1 MLSYFESKAALINV
15 RLVSFIL
22 KLCQSRIDQT
32 RQEDNEK
39 YTGLNRA
46 IHDAIDAAK
55 QHRLL
60 NCGKEE
66 TPTKGISYLERSR
79 LEQALTKLLKEKQR
93 AGFELTQEDFDQFC
107 CYRDRLYVLVL
118 LGLQLDFLDGLE
130 EMPPEHY
137 RHRTLCE
144 WIEIFLE
151 DKIESVVGVDKHSLT
166 TELLASIGFDSSS
179 PAVKSMMACSSAE
192 SAHHYIEACEWS
204 QNFIKDEFKYNPLL
218 SPLSVKFPFQSS
230 LTNSWF
236 YLNPEIAREKGNN
249 YEHICRVNIKNLV
262 TKERSLSRI
271 IQQDTVLSDFV
282 SEDAEHT
289 VLFHVQIIRVQKTF

>member
-1 MLSYFESKAALINV
+1 M
-15 RLVSFIL
+15 
-22 KLCQSRIDQT
+22 
-32 RQEDNEK
+32 
-39 YTGLNRA
+39 
-46 IHDAIDAAK
+46 
-55 QHRLL
+55 L
-60 NCGKEE
+60 NCDKEE
-66 TPTKGISYLERSR
+66 TSTKGISYLERSR
-79 LEQALTKLLKEKQR
+79 LEQALTKLLEEKQR
-93 AGFELTQEDFDQFC
+93 AGFELTEEGFDQFG

-289 VLFHVQIIRVQKTF
+289 VLFHGTDHQSAKTF